1 MEYSDNAGL
10 PKERPNWITTICILA
25 IVFGAV
31 GILSGSFVVLSQIFA
46 SSIQSMVAKIQQGS
60 NLPGMEIQG
69 DLLARMTAITTKY
82 NFALIPL
89 GIAKLGV
96 EAVLLVGGILSLKLK
111 ARGRSLI
118 VGALFGALI
127 VESILVVPRIMM
139 QREIQATMA
148 EVMPTIMAAAPNSE
162 QLPPG
167 FNAGMSSMFAG
178 VGAITAYSAVAWV
191 LIKVVI
197 YLIGINYLRKPQ
209 TVALFENT

>member
-31 GILSGSFVVLSQIFA
+31 GILSGGIGLLSQIFA
-46 SSIQSMVAKIQQGS
+46 SSIQSAVANFQQSS
-60 NLPGMEIQG
+60 NLPGTEVQRDM
-69 DLLARMTAITTKY
+69 MTRVMAISTKY

-111 ARGRSLI
+111 AKGRSLI

-127 VESILVVPRIMM
+127 VESILVVPRIMV
-139 QREIQATMA
+139 QRELQVLMA
-148 EVMPTIMAAAPNSE
+148 EVMPKIMAAAPNSD
-162 QLPPG
+162 QLPPA
-167 FNAGMSSMFAG
+167 FNAGMSSMFSG
-178 VGAITAYSAVAWV
+178 VGAIATYSAVAWV